1 MRRCESPDIQ
11 DTPNVSLISVT
22 ECVTNHSPP
31 PPLTPPL
38 PGPVPPRYAVV
49 RPSMCI
55 SAKCFGGAQRMRCVC
70 VRVVQ
75 CGAGGCIKFD
85 PCERRFASSITIV
98 RIGILWSSYCA
109 YHQCRGCGRG
119 VRSLSLARVASVPRT
134 RDASP
139 IQPCIHMHAS
149 TRIHTNTTQVRPNK
163 HKHKDIHTYAHTH
176 IHTRLAVTCIDMP

>member
-1 MRRCESPDIQ
+1 MSFRAARRLVVVFERMEKVPSRSSQ
-11 DTPNVSLISVT
+11 TPLAPHPAAPWSRS
-22 ECVTNHSPP
+22 
-31 PPLTPPL
+31 
-38 PGPVPPRYAVV
+38 PPRYAVV

-75 CGAGGCIKFD
+75 CGARGCIKFD

-98 RIGILWSSYCA
+98 RIGMLWSSYCA

-119 VRSLSLARVASVPRT
+119 VESLSLARVASVPRT
-134 RDASP
+134 RDAPP

-149 TRIHTNTTQVRPNK
+149 TRIHTNTTAGT
-163 HKHKDIHTYAHTH
+163 HKHT
-176 IHTRLAVTCIDMP
+176 